1 MEATIQLFEK
11 QKKIYPKRV
20 WGKFRKL
27 KWLSMIVLLAI
38 YYGAP
43 WLRWHR
49 GGQSPDQAILIDL
62 NHTRAYFF
70 GIEIWPQE
78 VYYITGILILAAV
91 GLFFITSLFGRVW
104 CGYACPQTVWTD
116 LFVWVERIV
125 QGDRNARK
133 KLDESPWNFE
143 KIGKKTLTHLI
154 WLIIGLCTGGAWVF
168 YFNDAPTLLDQIVHF
183 DVPWSVGGWILGL
196 TFSTY
201 LMAGFAR
208 EQVCTYMC
216 PYARFQSAM
225 FDKDTLIIA
234 YDEARGEPRGKHIK
248 KRINSPLEGE
258 SQSASA
264 AQRNAVG
271 GLVQTSPLPNPP
283 PQGEREYGDCIDCD
297 SCVVVCPMGIDIRH
311 GLQME
316 CIACGLCVDACDNVM
331 EKIGLP
337 KGLIRY
343 ATEASFPSPY
353 KGEGQGGGQNSVR
366 LSSLSS
372 VTPSS
377 ILPLTGGGGFT
388 IWRPRTFWYG
398 GIIALVGAVMLYTLL
413 TRSPLEMNVIHDRNP
428 LLVTLSDGAVR
439 NGYNITIMNKHHE
452 DKHYALSV
460 EGMDDAAVRVQ
471 ASSDIPADN
480 LPVFADSVGHFRV
493 FLTAAKQSDHRRTIT
508 FRLVETDSA
517 VAVEKDT
524 IFVSEAR

>member
-1 MEATIQLFEK
+1 
-11 QKKIYPKRV
+11 
-20 WGKFRKL
+20 
-27 KWLSMIVLLAI
+27 MILLLGI
-38 YYGAP
+38 YYSAP

-49 GGQSPDQAILIDL
+49 GGQSPEQAILIDL

-78 VYYITGILILAAV
+78 VYYLTGILILAAV
-91 GLFFITSLFGRVW
+91 GLFFVTSLFARVW

-116 LFVWVERIV
+116 LFVWVERII

-133 KLDESPWNFE
+133 KLDESPWTIE
-143 KIGKKTLTHLI
+143 KIRKKGLTHII
-154 WLIIGLCTGGAWVF
+154 WLLIGLCTGGAWVF
-168 YFNDAPTLLDQIVHF
+168 YFNDAPTLLDQIIHF

-234 YDEARGEPRGKHIK
+234 YDEKRGEPRGKWKQKPEFLARSAQQASSIDTLNAP
-248 KRINSPLEGE
+248 IPTIYNDISSFTGE
-258 SQSASA
+258 QE
-264 AQRNAVG
+264 NTG
-271 GLVQTSPLPNPP
+271 H
-283 PQGEREYGDCIDCD
+283 CIDCD
-297 SCVVVCPMGIDIRH
+297 SCVVVCPMGIDIRE

-343 ATEASFPSPY
+343 DTESKRKF
-353 KGEGQGGGQNSVR
+353 N
-366 LSSLSS
+366 
-372 VTPSS
+372 
-377 ILPLTGGGGFT
+377 PL
-388 IWRPRTFWYG
+388 RPRTFWYSA
-398 GIIALVGAVMLYTLL
+398 IITLVGCLMLYSLL

-428 LLVTLSDGAVR
+428 LFVQLSDGSVR
-439 NGYNITIMNKHHE
+439 NGYNITIINKNHA
-452 DKHYALSV
+452 DKSYALKV
-460 EGMDDAAVRVQ
+460 IGIENADIRVQ
-471 ASSDIPADN
+471 ANSDIPADN
-480 LPVFADSVGHFRV
+480 MPVFADSVGHFRV
-493 FLTAAKQSDHRRTIT
+493 FVTAEKQVEHRREIMFEIRQTDANIT
-508 FRLVETDSA
+508 ASEDS
-517 VAVEKDT
+517 
-524 IFVSEAR
+524 IFVSENR